1 MKLYLSFLI
10 TIFVGQRLFHVQ
22 SLFKNIKLNPNFLTF
37 FLLFKLILRL
47 FKFYRCILISR
58 LQMTHVP
65 PFFDS
70 KSFDTYPY
78 MTVVDQ
84 GASLLRFFLH
94 LRSAYKTFEFAW
106 LPNTAWKV
114 SVFGVILVH
123 IFSHSDWIRRDTL
136 EISPYLVRMRENTD
150 QNNS

>member
-1 MKLYLSFLI
+1 
-10 TIFVGQRLFHVQ
+10 
-22 SLFKNIKLNPNFLTF
+22 
-37 FLLFKLILRL
+37 
-47 FKFYRCILISR
+47 
-58 LQMTHVP
+58 MTHVL

-84 GASLLRFFLH
+84 GALLLRLFLH
-94 LRSAYKTFEFAW
+94 LRFAYKIFEFTW
-106 LPNTAWKV
+106 LPNIAWKV

>member
-1 MKLYLSFLI
+1 
-10 TIFVGQRLFHVQ
+10 
-22 SLFKNIKLNPNFLTF
+22 
-37 FLLFKLILRL
+37 
-47 FKFYRCILISR
+47 
-58 LQMTHVP
+58 MTHVL

-84 GASLLRFFLH
+84 GALLLRLFLH
-94 LRSAYKTFEFAW
+94 LRFAYKIFEFTW
-106 LPNTAWKV
+106 LPNIAWKV

-150 QNNS
+150 QNNSYYKHFLRSVNFRIELRSNWDRNTKL